1 MEFENKIMK
10 LDEKIAEIDRK
21 LEKLNANAK
30 EKENKEPI
38 GLISLIDG
46 YINIELLLEE
56 ELFDEDKMKK
66 LQDIANQLQELM
78 LEVQKGVEDKK

>member
-1 MEFENKIMK
+1 MEIENKIMK
-10 LDEKIAEIDRK
+10 LDEKIAEIDKK
-21 LEKLNANAK
+21 LEKLNVK
-30 EKENKEPI
+30 EKEDKEPI

-56 ELFDEDKMKK
+56 ELFDEERMNK
-66 LQDIANQLQELM
+66 LQEIANQLQELM

>member
-1 MEFENKIMK
+1 METENKIIEIDK
-10 LDEKIAEIDRK
+10 KIAEIDRK
-21 LEKLNANAK
+21 LEKLNEK

-56 ELFDEDKMKK
+56 ELFDEEKMNK
-66 LQDIANQLQELM
+66 LRDIANQLQELM

>member
-1 MEFENKIMK
+1 MEIENKIMK
-10 LDEKIAEIDRK
+10 LDEKIAEIDKK
-21 LEKLNANAK
+21 LEKLNEK

-56 ELFDEDKMKK
+56 ELFDEEKINK
-66 LQDIANQLQELM
+66 LQEIANQLQELM
-78 LEVQKGVEDKK
+78 LEVQKGVKDKK

>member
-1 MEFENKIMK
+1 MEIENKIMK
-10 LDEKIAEIDRK
+10 LDEKITEIDRK
-21 LEKLNANAK
+21 LEKLNTK
-30 EKENKEPI
+30 EKEDKSPI

-56 ELFDEDKMKK
+56 ELFDEEKINK
-66 LQDIANQLQELM
+66 LQEIANQLQELM

>member
-1 MEFENKIMK
+1 METENKIIEIDK
-10 LDEKIAEIDRK
+10 KIAEIDKK
-21 LEKLNANAK
+21 LEKLNVK

-56 ELFDEDKMKK
+56 ELFDEEKMNK
-66 LQDIANQLQELM
+66 LQNIANQLQELM